1 MRAKFVYESLE
12 FERGKD
18 PKEAMGIGMNIDRK
32 DFSSEEEI
40 IKWIIFNKEHPE
52 LKPRFDSFEVIET
65 HPDYHRGREDK
76 KIGLSDWS
84 NQELSKLISGLNLS
98 IDGEKL
104 NFIQHTYIVKEVSN
118 YLEREAIKNGAVID
132 KGYN

>member
-18 PKEAMGIGMNIDRK
+18 PKESMGIGMSPNKR

-40 IKWIIFNKEHPE
+40 IKWIIFYKEHPE

-65 HPDYHRGREDK
+65 HPDYHQGREDK
-76 KIGLSDWS
+76 KIGLSTWS

-98 IDGEKL
+98 IGGERL
-104 NFIQHTYIVKEVSN
+104 DSTQHIYIVNKVRD
-118 YLEREAIKNGAVID
+118 YLEKEAIKNGAIID